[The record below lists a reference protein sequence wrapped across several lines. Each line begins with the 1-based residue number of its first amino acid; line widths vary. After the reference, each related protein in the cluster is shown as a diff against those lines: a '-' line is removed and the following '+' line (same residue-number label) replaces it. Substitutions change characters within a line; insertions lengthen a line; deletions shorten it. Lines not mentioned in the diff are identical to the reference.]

1 MQLRW
6 NYSFLTGTAVPSP
19 RVFFCQWPDHAQT
32 TLCARERV
40 PYPPF
45 LRPYPPTPLLKE
57 VSLQP
62 LRVSQYKFHNK
73 WMPRVG
79 RPEILSFSPK
89 FVNSSDIFSGIQHFG
104 KGARRLSAV
113 PPFTV
118 SIGVQL
124 LAKRRTA
131 RYQQHLWDSFLQ
143 VQIPSIYHQQCQL
156 TANHFNLLCGNCFP
170 TGGP

>member
-40 PYPPF
+40 PDPPF

-73 WMPRVG
+73 CLELADQKYWVSVQSSLTRV
-79 RPEILSFSPK
+79 
-89 FVNSSDIFSGIQHFG
+89 IFFQEYSTLEKERGGLVRSRHLQY
-104 KGARRLSAV
+104 
-113 PPFTV
+113 
-118 SIGVQL
+118 L
-124 LAKRRTA
+124 LAFSFWPNGEPRDTNNIYEIRSY
-131 RYQQHLWDSFLQ
+131 RYKYLQ
-143 VQIPSIYHQQCQL
+143 FIINNVS
-156 TANHFNLLCGNCFP
+156 
-170 TGGP
+170 